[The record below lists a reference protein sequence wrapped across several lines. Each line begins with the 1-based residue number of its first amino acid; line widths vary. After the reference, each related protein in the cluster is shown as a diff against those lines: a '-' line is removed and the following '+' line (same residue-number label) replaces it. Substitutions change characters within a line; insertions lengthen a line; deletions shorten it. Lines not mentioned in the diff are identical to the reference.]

1 MMIWKEYGSGRGR
14 TLRFYP
20 GIRVERLVKTM
31 KNLREDSRSLGRDL
45 NSGPPEYEAGVLT
58 TQPRR
63 SVISCN

>member
-14 TLRFYP
+14 ILRFYP

-31 KNLREDSRSLGRDL
+31 KNLREDSRSLGRDF

-58 TQPRR
+58 THVRLFL
-63 SVISCN
+63 VTK